1 MKKLKTSYL
10 SFCNIQAPVIRRLA
24 EKRCP
29 VDKCLNNKPRYA
41 LDSDLSG
48 GHSYPSSE
56 QPGPVLSTAAF
67 CNRLKAI

>member
-10 SFCNIQAPVIRRLA
+10 SFCNIQAPVVRRLA

-48 GHSYPSSE
+48 GYSYPSSE
-56 QPGPVLSTAAF
+56 QPGPVPITAAF

>member
-10 SFCNIQAPVIRRLA
+10 SFCNIQAPVVRRLA

-41 LDSDLSG
+41 LDSDVSG

-56 QPGPVLSTAAF
+56 QPGPVLITAAF